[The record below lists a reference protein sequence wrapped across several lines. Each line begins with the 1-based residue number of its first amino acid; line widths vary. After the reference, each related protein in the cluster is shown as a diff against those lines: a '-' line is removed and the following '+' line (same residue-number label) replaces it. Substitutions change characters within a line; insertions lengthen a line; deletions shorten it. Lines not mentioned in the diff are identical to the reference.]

1 LHKLLHDKGMTFSN
15 HYDYNV
21 IKDIKEMKC
30 YVSLNYHKELV
41 EFKENANTKDLLYE
55 LPDSEKINLNKE

>member
-1 LHKLLHDKGMTFSN
+1 MTFSN
-15 HYDYNV
+15 HYDYNI
-21 IKDIKEMKC
+21 IKDIKETKC
-30 YVSLNYHKELV
+30 YVSLNYEKELV